1 MALSTDDRATP
12 DHTST
17 RNAVLAAED
26 QFCGAL
32 LTADRT
38 SLSSVLGDDF
48 LLVDVMAGSEVPREA
63 LVDLVGSRLLI
74 FDRVDREPGRVRQYG
89 ATAVVTGET
98 RMQGRFDG
106 QAFSTH
112 SRYTHVYVNVDG
124 DWRLVSAQGTQI
136 APASA

>member
-1 MALSTDDRATP
+1 MPTPSSWSSRAQPPAATAWSRAKPERSTRRPTSMALSTDDRATP

-26 QFCGAL
+26 QFFGAL

-74 FDRVDREPGRVRQYG
+74 FDRVDRE
-89 ATAVVTGET
+89 
-98 RMQGRFDG
+98 
-106 QAFSTH
+106 
-112 SRYTHVYVNVDG
+112 
-124 DWRLVSAQGTQI
+124 
-136 APASA
+136 